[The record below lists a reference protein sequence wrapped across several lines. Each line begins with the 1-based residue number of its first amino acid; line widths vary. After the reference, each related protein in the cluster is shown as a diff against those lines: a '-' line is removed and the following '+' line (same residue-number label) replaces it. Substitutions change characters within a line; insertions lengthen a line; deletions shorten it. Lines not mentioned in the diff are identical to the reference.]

1 MRHNVLAF
9 TALATFFLTSC
20 KNGFETTES
29 GLEYQFVISNN
40 DALQPAVNDVVA
52 IRLTCRNQAGAVV
65 DETPLFKMQL
75 KAATAGRPS
84 VEEGLLMM
92 HKGDS
97 AEFRMPARFYVNN
110 NAQNSDS
117 LLTVSV
123 KMVDVIP
130 FEEFERDRNDA
141 RIAGEREEDQLLS
154 EYLKKNNIETEP
166 TLSGM
171 YIIEKEKGTGPAP
184 VPGKMVAIHYEGYFL
199 NGQMFDSS
207 YGRREPLKFRLGAMQ
222 VIPGLEEGVAKMRK
236 GGRATL
242 IIPSPLAYGDQQVG
256 PVPPFATLIFDVW
269 LIGTEE

>member
-29 GLEYQFVISNN
+29 GLEYQFVIRNN
-40 DALQPAVNDVVA
+40 DALQPVVNDVVA

-65 DETPLFKMQL
+65 DETPLFKMQM
-75 KAATAGRPS
+75 KAAPAGRPS

-97 AEFRMPARFYVNN
+97 VVFRMSAQFYVNN

-154 EYLKKNNIETEP
+154 EYLQKNNIDSEP